1 MLGAIAYT
9 GELSMRISLINIT
22 LLSGFLPSGIRVS
35 KCILITYENAL
46 TDMIFV
52 KDMGDYSHL
61 FLDDDAE
68 PRSSQKSTG

>member
-9 GELSMRISLINIT
+9 GRLSKIISLINIT
-22 LLSGFLPSGIRVS
+22 LLPGFLLSGIRVS
-35 KCILITYENAL
+35 KCILIPNENAL
-46 TDMIFV
+46 IDMMFV

-61 FLDDDAE
+61 FFDDDAE